1 MKDASTT
8 CKYRLL
14 VDPVIMVDNNLKV
27 ETREFLCTLLNTF
40 YKTYA
45 NNQKHNEVIGSL
57 NGNLGYMIRSIGLSE
72 EQIFNLQKTQIIEQM
87 QVEGELLSE
96 KNKLKEEANKKKG
109 IQEIYDV
116 NRQAYLEAKA
126 KYDAKK
132 NAVAELEKKLA
143 ELNEQSDCLARTID
157 EQEKMRDGC
166 QSEIDKEILYQQ
178 KLANEFT
185 IVSKEVEIESKQS
198 KRMLKKLYDTKV
210 SNTCQKWNQ
219 QTGKAHRTIPEI
231 ARETMKSDLVSEF
244 KVIRG

>member
-1 MKDASTT
+1 
-8 CKYRLL
+8 
-14 VDPVIMVDNNLKV
+14 
-27 ETREFLCTLLNTF
+27 
-40 YKTYA
+40 
-45 NNQKHNEVIGSL
+45 
-57 NGNLGYMIRSIGLSE
+57 MIRSIGLSE

-126 KYDAKK
+126 KYDTKK

-157 EQEKMRDGC
+157 EQEKTRDGC

-185 IVSKEVEIESKQS
+185 IVSKEVEIESK
-198 KRMLKKLYDTKV
+198 
-210 SNTCQKWNQ
+210 
-219 QTGKAHRTIPEI
+219 
-231 ARETMKSDLVSEF
+231 
-244 KVIRG
+244 

>member
-1 MKDASTT
+1 
-8 CKYRLL
+8 
-14 VDPVIMVDNNLKV
+14 
-27 ETREFLCTLLNTF
+27 
-40 YKTYA
+40 
-45 NNQKHNEVIGSL
+45 
-57 NGNLGYMIRSIGLSE
+57 MIRSIGLSE

-185 IVSKEVEIESKQS
+185 IVSKEVEIESK
-198 KRMLKKLYDTKV
+198 
-210 SNTCQKWNQ
+210 
-219 QTGKAHRTIPEI
+219 
-231 ARETMKSDLVSEF
+231 
-244 KVIRG
+244 

>member
-1 MKDASTT
+1 
-8 CKYRLL
+8 
-14 VDPVIMVDNNLKV
+14 
-27 ETREFLCTLLNTF
+27 
-40 YKTYA
+40 
-45 NNQKHNEVIGSL
+45 
-57 NGNLGYMIRSIGLSE
+57 MIRSIGLSE

-166 QSEIDKEILYQQ
+166 QSEIDKEIFYQQ

-185 IVSKEVEIESKQS
+185 IVSKEVEIESK
-198 KRMLKKLYDTKV
+198 
-210 SNTCQKWNQ
+210 
-219 QTGKAHRTIPEI
+219 
-231 ARETMKSDLVSEF
+231 
-244 KVIRG
+244 

>member
-1 MKDASTT
+1 
-8 CKYRLL
+8 
-14 VDPVIMVDNNLKV
+14 
-27 ETREFLCTLLNTF
+27 
-40 YKTYA
+40 
-45 NNQKHNEVIGSL
+45 
-57 NGNLGYMIRSIGLSE
+57 MIRSIGLSE

-126 KYDAKK
+126 KYDTKK

-185 IVSKEVEIESKQS
+185 IVSKEVEIESK
-198 KRMLKKLYDTKV
+198 
-210 SNTCQKWNQ
+210 
-219 QTGKAHRTIPEI
+219 
-231 ARETMKSDLVSEF
+231 
-244 KVIRG
+244 